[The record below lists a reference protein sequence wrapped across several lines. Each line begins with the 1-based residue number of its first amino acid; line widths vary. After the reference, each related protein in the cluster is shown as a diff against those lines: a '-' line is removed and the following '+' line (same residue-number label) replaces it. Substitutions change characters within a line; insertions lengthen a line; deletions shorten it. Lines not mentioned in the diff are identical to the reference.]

1 MEKLALV
8 IPVYN
13 EEKGLYGHIR
23 EIDRILKADGLDF
36 RFMLVNDGSKDGTW
50 KVVEN
55 LAREMDNVSGVSF
68 SRNFGKESAIC
79 AGLASIDAE
88 RYLVMDSDLQHPPR
102 FIKGMMEKM
111 DETGADIIDGVKTFR
126 GNESLKS
133 RVLAKGFYGTLKA
146 LTGLELDNS
155 SDFKLMRKCVI
166 DELRKMP
173 EGDRFFR
180 AMVDFVGF
188 DRVEF
193 PFSVDDRDDGGSR
206 FSTKRL
212 LKMAISAIITNSA
225 APLYLSFAGG
235 FAALV
240 AAVIDLVVMIVR
252 GATDRSVSGTMWTV
266 LAVFLCTAVIL
277 ATIGIMGAYVTRIY
291 DEVRGRTRYIIS
303 KRI

>member
-36 RFMLVNDGSKDGTW
+36 RFMLVNDGSKDATW

-55 LAREMDNVSGVSF
+55 LAQEMDNVSGVSF

-126 GNESLKS
+126 GNESMKS
-133 RVLAKGFYGTLKA
+133 RVLAKGFYGTLKT

-188 DRVEF
+188 NRVEF

-212 LKMAISAIITNSA
+212 MKMAVSAIITNSA
-225 APLYLSFAGG
+225 APLYLSFAGS
-235 FAALV
+235 FAALL
-240 AAVIDLVVMIVR
+240 AALIDLIVMIVR
-252 GATDRSVSGTMWTV
+252 GATDRYVNGALWAM
-266 LAVFLCTAVIL
+266 LAVFICTAVIL
-277 ATIGIMGAYVTRIY
+277 AAVGIMGAYVTRIY

>member
-1 MEKLALV
+1 MEKLALI

-13 EEKGLYGHIR
+13 EEKGLYGHIC

-36 RFMLVNDGSKDGTW
+36 RFLLVNDGSRDQTW
-50 KVVEN
+50 AVVEK
-55 LAREMDNVSGVSF
+55 LAKERNNVSGISF

-102 FIKGMMEKM
+102 FIRPMM
-111 DETGADIIDGVKTFR
+111 DEMDKTDADIIDGVKAFR
-126 GNESLKS
+126 GHESLKS
-133 RVLAKGFYGTLKA
+133 KALAKGFYGILRT

-155 SDFKLMRKCVI
+155 SDFKLMKKCVV

-188 DRVEF
+188 QRVEF

-206 FSTKRL
+206 FSTRRL
-212 LKMAISAIITNSA
+212 LKMALSAIVTNSPV
-225 APLYLSFAGG
+225 PLYLTFPAAFLCLGG
-235 FAALV
+235 TLV
-240 AAVIDLVVMIVR
+240 DAIVMIVR
-252 GATDRSVSGTMWTV
+252 ACTQRGVTGTSWVILTV
-266 LAVFLCTAVIL
+266 LLVGAMIL
-277 ATIGIMGAYVTRIY
+277 AGMGILGAYLTRVY

-303 KRI
+303 KRL